1 MAVRTEGVIEV
12 DVASQVK
19 VAVQRLT
26 EGADHVVIEERG
38 EAVAVVVPVES
49 YRRFKRQ
56 EEAVRQRLHDV
67 SVQISQAFAD
77 VPDDELERELEKAR
91 VEYRAAEK
99 QAERD
104 AAAGRFVPFSTPM

>member
-1 MAVRTEGVIEV
+1 M
-12 DVASQVK
+12 
-19 VAVQRLT
+19 QRLT

-56 EEAVRQRLHDV
+56 EEAVRQRLHDL

-91 VEYRAAEK
+91 VEYRAEK

-104 AAAGRFVPFSTPM
+104 TAAG